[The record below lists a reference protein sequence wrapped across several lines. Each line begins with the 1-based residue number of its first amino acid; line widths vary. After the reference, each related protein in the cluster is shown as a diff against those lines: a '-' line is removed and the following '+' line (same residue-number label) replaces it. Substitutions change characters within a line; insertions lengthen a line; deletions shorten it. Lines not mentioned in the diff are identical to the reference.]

1 MESKVRW
8 KLQRKEPLNLS
19 TNKQNLPDW
28 NISEKVDR
36 NKRQQNKNR
45 GSQTCKIV
53 ARNLTFMSSE
63 SQNDRGKNVKLK
75 NIHRC
80 NSSKFPKFVK
90 NLNLQIQE
98 IEETSNGIQA
108 KKSMS

>member
-1 MESKVRW
+1 
-8 KLQRKEPLNLS
+8 
-19 TNKQNLPDW
+19 
-28 NISEKVDR
+28 
-36 NKRQQNKNR
+36 
-45 GSQTCKIV
+45 
-53 ARNLTFMSSE
+53 MSSE

-75 NIHRC
+75 NIHRY